1 MSEHSLGLEL
11 SDHSGDGAAS
21 LEACAIEPAG
31 RRATDTGAADIS
43 ALLHFEREQLARE
56 YADIERASAALRL
69 AEPALQSWS
78 KPAVVIPKARPLWL
92 LIGTLWLSTA
102 LVTAGAVVAIATL
115 AG

>member
-1 MSEHSLGLEL
+1 MSEHYLGLQL
-11 SDHSGDGAAS
+11 SDPSGEGAIS
-21 LEACAIEPAG
+21 LEARRFEPSG
-31 RRATDTGAADIS
+31 RRARDKGAADIS

-56 YADIERASAALRL
+56 YADIERAIAALRL

-78 KPAVVIPKARPLWL
+78 KPAAVTPKVRPLWL

-102 LVTAGAVVAIATL
+102 LVTAGAVVAIASL

>member
-1 MSEHSLGLEL
+1 MSEHYLGLQL
-11 SDHSGDGAAS
+11 SAPSGDGAIS
-21 LEACAIEPAG
+21 LESHGFEPLG
-31 RRATDTGAADIS
+31 RRVTDKGAVDIS

-78 KPAVVIPKARPLWL
+78 KSAAVIPKARPLWL